1 MAISSLH
8 GVGRPYYGGSEGAQP
23 KRQRENSVSD
33 EFWAMESA
41 ALRPALLRLPLW
53 GEGVPSTAYC
63 PPVW

>member
-1 MAISSLH
+1 MTDQTSETPSLGFVSVSS
-8 GVGRPYYGGSEGAQP
+8 
-23 KRQRENSVSD
+23 KQRENSVSD

-53 GEGVPSTAYC
+53 GEGVPSTVYC